1 MMQMKVDDGLAALE
15 TRVREDLARIAWPAV
30 DWVKP
35 RTGPDGNVMDDVLIV
50 GAGQG
55 GLAVAFQLLRD
66 RVSRVRI
73 LDRAP
78 RGLEGPWKTTA
89 RMITLRSPKQTTG
102 PDLDVP
108 SLTFQSW
115 YEATR
120 GPAAWNALGK
130 IPKEAWRDYLD
141 WYRDVLG
148 LRVENET
155 EVTAIRPHASYVAVD
170 TRSPTGNRTTYAR
183 QVVLATGIEGT
194 GRWWMPPFLQA
205 LPADL
210 CAHAAQGIDFKR
222 LSGKVV
228 AVLGAGASAF
238 DNAASALEAGARE
251 VHIFVRR
258 PELQRVQPYKQVSYA
273 GFLRHMA
280 DLPDAQRWRV
290 LTYLLD
296 LREAFPKE
304 TWERVTKHSNVTIH
318 TARGWT
324 DARAHDGRVVLS
336 TPKGEFS
343 ADFAIA
349 GTGLDMDLAA
359 RAELAAIAGRVALWR
374 DRYEPP
380 AAERNERCARYPY
393 LGPTF
398 ELTAIDETDAE
409 ALARVR
415 VFTFGAT
422 MSFGPS
428 GASINALKFAA
439 PRLTSG
445 ITCALFS
452 EDAAA
457 HLADLKA
464 YDVNEF

>member
-1 MMQMKVDDGLAALE
+1 E
-15 TRVREDLARIAWPAV
+15 
-30 DWVKP
+30 
-35 RTGPDGNVMDDVLIV
+35 
-50 GAGQG
+50 G
-55 GLAVAFQLLRD
+55 GLAVAFQLMRD

-73 LDRAP
+73 LDRSP
-78 RGLEGPWKTTA
+78 RGFEGPWKTTA

-120 GPAAWNALGK
+120 SPAAWDALGK

-148 LRVENET
+148 LRVENDT
-155 EVTAIRPHASYVAVD
+155 EVTAIRPHADHVAVD
-170 TRSPTGNRTTYAR
+170 TRSPTGHRTTFAR

-194 GRWWMPPFLQA
+194 GRWWMPPFLEA

-210 CAHAAQGIDFKR
+210 RAHAAEGIDFKK

-258 PELQRVQPYKQVSYA
+258 PQLQRVQPYKQVSYA

-280 DLPDAQRWRV
+280 DLPDAERWRM

-304 TWERVTKHSNVTIH
+304 TWERVTEHANVTIH

-324 DARAHDGRVVLS
+324 DARAEHGRLVLE
-336 TPKGEFS
+336 TPKGDFS

-398 ELTAIDETDAE
+398 ELTAIDDSDIE

-445 ITCALFS
+445 ITCALFN

-457 HLADLKA
+457 HFADLMA